1 MNQKQHFEKYRSRLM
16 WEGLLKSF
24 LWGMIIGFGLNAI
37 FATLSY
43 FIGFSFGFWVSLG
56 LLAFG
61 LIGVTWFCYHNYF
74 CPTLIRN
81 AKRLD
86 RLGLE
91 ERLITMVDYEGDNS
105 YIARLQREDAKQKL
119 STINPKNIKFN
130 ISKIVCVIAACVC
143 ALGIFST
150 TILGLTNAG
159 IIPNWNQVWH
169 EQILGEDLNRV
180 TVFYEVVGE
189 GEIEGDIEQS
199 VNKGQSTDQVVAVA
213 SGDSVFVGW
222 ADILGNV
229 VSKSPIRQ
237 ELNLQSNVFLFAYFM
252 PAQEG
257 NDKGEGDGKEGEG
270 QEGPVEKGNQDA
282 KGNGKEEGEGTIG
295 GGQEIQNNTILNGE
309 DYYGLFFEDY
319 YQKAIERIEINGFIP
334 EDYIS
339 FIENYYDII
348 RKDKE
353 NLEKLY

>member
-24 LWGMIIGFGLNAI
+24 LWGAIIGFGLNAF

-43 FIGFSFGFWVSLG
+43 FISFSFGFWVSLG

-91 ERLITMVDYEGDNS
+91 ERLVTMLDYEKDNS

-130 ISKIVCVIAACVC
+130 ISKVVCIVAACVC
-143 ALGIFST
+143 ALGVFST
-150 TILGLTNAG
+150 TVLGLTNAG
-159 IIPNWNQVWH
+159 IIPSWNQVWH
-169 EQILGEDLNRV
+169 EQILGEDYNRV
-180 TVFYEVVGE
+180 NILYETYGDGDV
-189 GEIEGDIEQS
+189 EGDIEQS
-199 VNKGQSTDQVVAVA
+199 VNKGQNGETVVAVPA
-213 SGDSVFVGW
+213 DDYGFAGW
-222 ADILGNV
+222 ANLQGAI
-229 VSKSPIRQ
+229 VSKNPIRC
-237 ELNLQSNVFLFAYFM
+237 EINVQNDIYLIALFM
-252 PAQEG
+252 PLQDHGGPNG
-257 NDKGEGDGKEGEG
+257 NEVVEG
-270 QEGPVEKGNQDA
+270 QEGDSKPDKSSQEN
-282 KGNGKEEGEGTIG
+282 KGNGHEKGEGIQG
-295 GGQEIQNNTILNGE
+295 GGQEIQNNTILNGK
-309 DYYGLFFEDY
+309 DYYGLFFEEY
-319 YQKAIERIEINGFIP
+319 YQQAIERIEISGFIP
-334 EDYIS
+334 ENYIS

-353 NLEKLY
+353 DLEKLY